1 MFCTPMF
8 EELLYVINRYT
19 ESEDRGYRLPVI
31 AVIYKKKLK
40 QSNKQIISHV
50 KAYVCGRKTSS
61 TRVTLTRG
69 IDIYSLLIEIENQR
83 TIAYVLPFQNKIN
96 DFAA

>member
-1 MFCTPMF
+1 MLL
-8 EELLYVINRYT
+8 LLYI
-19 ESEDRGYRLPVI
+19 
-31 AVIYKKKLK
+31 KKKLK

-83 TIAYVLPFQNKIN
+83 TNAIVIPVQNKIN
-96 DFAA
+96 GFAAYIDYNVS

>member
-1 MFCTPMF
+1 MLL
-8 EELLYVINRYT
+8 LLYI
-19 ESEDRGYRLPVI
+19 
-31 AVIYKKKLK
+31 KKKLK

-83 TIAYVLPFQNKIN
+83 TIAYVIPFQNKIN
-96 DFAA
+96 DFTA

>member
-1 MFCTPMF
+1 MATDCLLL
-8 EELLYVINRYT
+8 LLYI
-19 ESEDRGYRLPVI
+19 
-31 AVIYKKKLK
+31 KKKLK
-40 QSNKQIISHV
+40 QSNKQIISYV